1 MFSMISLLRH
11 MHAVLRVLAGL
22 LFTLLMAAVILQ
34 VTTRLMLPNPPV
46 WTEEFSRFM
55 LILVTAFGAGL
66 ALRSGEL
73 VGVDL
78 LTGGLS
84 ERGKAFAEI
93 AGMIVVIGF
102 CALLIAPGLDFVD
115 IGGIQT
121 SPALLWNMFWMHL
134 AVVIAPVTLGLA
146 CLERILTLLP
156 RLRGDA

>member
-1 MFSMISLLRH
+1 MTLLSRIHASLRIIT
-11 MHAVLRVLAGL
+11 GL

-34 VTTRLMLPNPPV
+34 VTTRLMLPKPPV

-55 LILVTAFGAGL
+55 LILITAFGAGL

-78 LTGGLS
+78 LTSGLGP
-84 ERGKAFAEI
+84 RGRALAEI
-93 AGMIVVIGF
+93 AGMLVVIAF

-121 SPALLWNMFWMHL
+121 SPALQWNMFWMHL
-134 AVVIAPVTLGLA
+134 AVIIAPLTLALA
-146 CLERILTLLP
+146 CIERIIALIPALG
-156 RLRGDA
+156 RAV